1 MKKIISFLIL
11 LLAFSLQASAQTTA
25 KVTPKTPEELAKQ
38 DVFVL
43 SKTIDIT
50 GYDNFFVD
58 LTNLF
63 VKKHRALQ
71 EAKNDTE
78 KKQIAELI
86 DGKLKATF
94 SPSQIDAIKAKPG
107 LYEKLITN

>member
-1 MKKIISFLIL
+1 MIL
-11 LLAFSLQASAQTTA
+11 LLAFSIQASAQTTA
-25 KVTPKTPEELAKQ
+25 KVAPKTAEELAKQ

-43 SKTIDIT
+43 SKAIDVS
-50 GYDNFFVD
+50 GYENFYVD
-58 LTNLF
+58 LTGLF

-71 EAKNDTE
+71 EAKNEAE

-94 SPSQIDAIKAKPG
+94 SPTQIEAIKAKPG
-107 LYEKLITN
+107 LYEKLISN